1 MKSDNNPLNIRFSKS
16 NSWLGQIGQNKGF
29 AKFLSMSYGVRAAI
43 ILLMNY
49 YRKYHLDTIGKI
61 ISRYAPSSENDTQA
75 YISYVSTMTN
85 IPRDRK
91 ISLETVLYDV
101 LPAMSIFE
109 SHYFLSDDFVEYVI
123 CRYKI
128 KLYEKG

>member
-1 MKSDNNPLNIRFSKS
+1 MKSDNNPLNIRFTKS
-16 NSWLGQIGQNKGF
+16 NKWLGQIGQNKGF
-29 AKFLSMSYGVRAAI
+29 IKFLSMSYGVRAAI
-43 ILLMNY
+43 ILLKNY
-49 YRKYHLDTIGKI
+49 FEKYHLDTIEKI

-75 YISYVSTMTN
+75 YISYVSSMTN

-91 ISLETVLYDV
+91 ISLETILYDV
-101 LPAMSIFE
+101 LPSMAVFE

-128 KLYEKG
+128 KLYEKD